1 MKFSVIAASA
11 LAAALSID
19 ATLAFAPGASTSSY
33 ATILQQQQQRSSSS
47 VVAIST
53 LPSSLFSSS
62 NDNENDW
69 SSSNNAPSKS
79 AMIGGAGV
87 NNAGE
92 PPFEIR
98 GFSLGNLIV
107 GAGVLVTA
115 LSFAEY
121 LGTSGSDGPTLSG
134 LGFVYGIPIFLA
146 GAALKYA
153 EIEPVPCYSSS
164 PAAESVFETKATEI
178 IKKIKQD
185 VTRHRYG
192 DEAHLDTTV
201 KKLGLVVPGKA
212 YPQLKELRQE
222 VTADGELA
230 FTMVWQ
236 SLDTP
241 YKLWA
246 DEKRRK
252 RYETFFGPG
261 VGAEVVKIDA
271 EQRMVG
277 IRLTTGGPLSEEY
290 LESKREEKTSSSSS
304 TTSEVAVE
312 V

>member
-1 MKFSVIAASA
+1 MRCHDTTNQ
-11 LAAALSID
+11 SINQLVNNSNLNQSCLFFFILNRTKND
-19 ATLAFAPGASTSSY
+19 DWEAP
-33 ATILQQQQQRSSSS
+33 
-47 VVAIST
+47 
-53 LPSSLFSSS
+53 
-62 NDNENDW
+62 
-69 SSSNNAPSKS
+69 KS

-98 GFSLGNLIV
+98 GFSLGNVVILGGILITV
-107 GAGVLVTA
+107 

-121 LGTSGSDGPTLSG
+121 LSDSGADGLNVSG
-134 LGFVYGIPIFLA
+134 LGFVYGIPVFLA

-153 EIEPVPCYSSS
+153 EIEPVPCFSTSGGE
-164 PAAESVFETKATEI
+164 AIFEDKATEI

-201 KKLGLVVPGKA
+201 KKLGLVVPGKD
-212 YPQLKELRQE
+212 YPQLQELRQE
-222 VTADGELA
+222 KDENGELA

-236 SLDTP
+236 SVDTP
-241 YKLWA
+241 YKMWA

-252 RYETFFGPG
+252 KYETFFGPG

-271 EQRMVG
+271 EQRLVG
-277 IRLTTGGPLSEEY
+277 IKLTTGGPKVLEEV
-290 LESKREEKTSSSSS
+290 S
-304 TTSEVAVE
+304 A
-312 V
+312 